1 VFVGSY
7 THAIDSKGRINVP
20 KKFLDQFQGPGAARM
35 FFATR
40 GLDGCLFLFPPEE
53 WGTVVAQVR
62 QNSLGSE
69 EARAFA
75 RRFFA
80 LTRELEVDAAGRVL
94 LPKELREAAGIGDEA
109 LFVGVDTRVELWSPQ
124 QWAAHDAQH
133 GTKYEDHA
141 KGVFRA

>member
-1 VFVGSY
+1 MFVGSY
-7 THAIDSKGRINVP
+7 THAIDAKGRINVP
-20 KKFLDQFQGPGAARM
+20 KKFLDQLHGPGESRM

-40 GLDGCLFLFPPEE
+40 GLDGCLFLFPPQE
-53 WGTVVAQVR
+53 WEAVVAQVR

-94 LPKELREAAGIGDEA
+94 LPKELRDAAAIGDDA

-124 QWAAHDAQH
+124 LWASHDAQH
-133 GTKYEDHA
+133 GAKYEDHA